1 MEYTDMTD
9 EEYDAL
15 DEEMTRTVPKM
26 GPNGTDWLAQ
36 REMRLLGFSNLTVN
50 YLMTKAMA
58 DHKSPAQ
65 IIEDWV
71 RKDMA
76 VGASATASV

>member
-1 MEYTDMTD
+1 
-9 EEYDAL
+9 
-15 DEEMTRTVPKM
+15 MTRTVPKM

-71 RKDMA
+71 RKEIA
-76 VGASATASV
+76 VGASAVACV